1 MAIGAKRFGCDL
13 FVVDALLHITTKGD
27 AEGTDK
33 VAKSTA
39 KFCVDNDVSLMLVAH
54 ADAKKRR
61 SGDEVPEVEDILG
74 GQGIGAA
81 AHNVVAIWRNRDKQ
95 KKLEEDGLV
104 DDSVED
110 GRFYLSKQRATG
122 NLILRKLWFN
132 PSRRTF
138 HLNSD
143 EARTQMKEPKMDLG
157 ATNQPMPSGDY
168 AEIPY

>member
-1 MAIGAKRFGCDL
+1 
-13 FVVDALLHITTKGD
+13 
-27 AEGTDK
+27 
-33 VAKSTA
+33 
-39 KFCVDNDVSLMLVAH
+39 MLVAH

-95 KKLEEDGLV
+95 KKLEEDGMV

-157 ATNQPMPSGDY
+157 TTNQPMPSGDY
-168 AEIPY
+168 AEVPY